1 MLPPVT
7 QLLRADSATTA
18 LVAQRIYRRGKAPQ
32 NIVTQGVDYVT
43 WFLVDNV
50 PENNLSGRPSSFRA
64 IVQVDCWA
72 TSDKGSEA
80 LAEAV
85 RQALELHGHQ
95 TGQPV
100 DGQDRETGKYRF
112 SLQFDFIVL
121 N

>member
-7 QLLRADSATTA
+7 QILRADAATTA
-18 LVAQRIYRRGKAPQ
+18 LVGTRIFRRGKAPAG
-32 NIVTQGVDYVT
+32 IVEQQVDYVT

-50 PENNLSGRPSSFRA
+50 PENNLSGRPASDRA

-72 TSDKGSEA
+72 VTDRGSEA
-80 LAEAV
+80 LAIAA
-85 RQALELHGHQ
+85 RTALELHGHQ

-100 DGQDRETGKYRF
+100 DGQDRDTGKYRF

-121 N
+121 R